1 MKPTVK
7 DLPYPNM
14 PTTLQGQINKLA
26 DITGIRRNLLTGAG
40 ETKLQAMCYVIL
52 YRHLSQQQRHKAMK
66 TIRSV
71 KKRAL
76 MGVLIDKALTT
87 TFVNPQWG
95 IWSLSNKELMDDI
108 STHDQIQYIAGMVG
122 FGASGLSIKDF
133 LKKTIGQRSLGYKQ
147 IATIVIWGC
156 VAFNNIELNKAKKE
170 LQNRTKINTSK
181 FYLP

>member
-1 MKPTVK
+1 MKPSVN

-14 PTTLQGQINKLA
+14 PTALQGQLNKLA
-26 DITGIRRNLLTGAG
+26 DIIGIRRNLITGAG
-40 ETKLQAMCYVIL
+40 ETELQAMCYVIL
-52 YRHLSQQQRHKAMK
+52 YRHLSQQQRRKAME
-66 TIRSV
+66 IIHSV
-71 KKRAL
+71 NKRAL
-76 MGVLIDKALTT
+76 IGALIDKALDT

-108 STHDQIQYIAGMVG
+108 STHDQIQYIAGLIG

-133 LKKTIGQRSLGYKQ
+133 VKKAIGQRSLGYKQ

-170 LQNRTKINTSK
+170 LRNRTKINTSK
-181 FYLP
+181 FYLS